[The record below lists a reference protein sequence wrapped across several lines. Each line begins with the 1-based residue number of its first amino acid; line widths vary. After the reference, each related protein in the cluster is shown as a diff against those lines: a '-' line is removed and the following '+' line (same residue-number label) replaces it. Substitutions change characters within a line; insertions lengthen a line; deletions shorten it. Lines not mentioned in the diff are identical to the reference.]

1 MFGLGRVKERYDGG
15 LSALSSTQAPS
26 DRFRNVRNWTLIIVT
41 NLVSFVCM
49 YFVLSG
55 AHINLIWGEVRH
67 MAWHWVM
74 LAVIADVFVYTLQS
88 WRWLLVL
95 KPVETI
101 SLWTSIRAI
110 YVGLFANEVL
120 PLRTGE
126 LIRCF
131 LVSRWSSIPLSVS
144 FASALIERIFDGIWL
159 MGCFFITLQLADLPH
174 RLEQAGYIL
183 GILIAIAAVIL
194 AIGMYARRQALDLF
208 FGFSFPKWFTTLVE
222 DLHLIGHSRYLY
234 FAFLASGAFM
244 LAQIIPIYA
253 VIEAYGLDLDS
264 TLIASF
270 TMMVLLRLSS
280 AVPQAPGNLGLF
292 QGVAFRTLIVFGVYG
307 AVAKRFSLILW
318 AVVTIPLI
326 VAGFL
331 VLSLSG
337 ASIAHL
343 HREATSAAQASR
355 SES

>member
-1 MFGLGRVKERYDGG
+1 
-15 LSALSSTQAPS
+15 
-26 DRFRNVRNWTLIIVT
+26 
-41 NLVSFVCM
+41 
-49 YFVLSG
+49 
-55 AHINLIWGEVRH
+55 

-74 LAVIADVFVYTLQS
+74 LAVLADVFVYALQS

-101 SLWTSIRAI
+101 TLWTSIRAI

-131 LVSRWSSIPLSVS
+131 LVTRWSSIPLSVS
-144 FASALIERIFDGIWL
+144 FASALIERIFDGVWL
-159 MGCFFITLQLADLPH
+159 MACFFITLQVADLP
-174 RLEQAGYIL
+174 RVLERAGYIL
-183 GILIAIAAVIL
+183 GVIILIAAVIL
-194 AIGMYARRQALDLF
+194 GIGMYARKQSLDLF
-208 FGFSFPKWFTTLVE
+208 FGFKFPNWFNTLVE

-234 FAFLASGAFM
+234 FAFLVSGAFM

-253 VIEAYGLDLDS
+253 VMQAYGLDLDS
-264 TLIASF
+264 TLIAAF
-270 TMMVLLRLSS
+270 TMMVLLRLS
-280 AVPQAPGNLGLF
+280 AVVPQAPGNLGLF

-326 VAGFL
+326 LVGFII
-331 VLSLSG
+331 LSLSG

-343 HREATSAAQASR
+343 HREAKSAAQAKR
-355 SES
+355 TETPAR

>member
-1 MFGLGRVKERYDGG
+1 
-15 LSALSSTQAPS
+15 
-26 DRFRNVRNWTLIIVT
+26 
-41 NLVSFVCM
+41 M

-55 AHINLIWGEVRH
+55 AHIDRIWDEVH
-67 MAWHWVM
+67 QMDWHWIM
-74 LAVIADVFVYTLQS
+74 LAVFADVFVYVLQS

-101 SLWTSIRAI
+101 TLWTSVRAI

-131 LVSRWSSIPLSVS
+131 LVTRWSSIPLSVS
-144 FASALIERIFDGIWL
+144 FASALIERIFDGVWL
-159 MGCFFITLQLADLPH
+159 MACFFVTLQLADLPH
-174 RLEQAGYIL
+174 LLERAGYIL
-183 GILIAIAAVIL
+183 GVIILIAAGFL
-194 AIGMYARRQALDLF
+194 AIGMYARKQSLGLF
-208 FGFSFPKWFTTLVE
+208 FGFKFPSWFNTLVE

-234 FAFLASGAFM
+234 FAFLVSGVFM
-244 LAQIIPIYA
+244 LAQIVPIYA
-253 VIEAYGLDLDS
+253 VMQAYGLDLDS
-264 TLIASF
+264 TLIAAF

-280 AVPQAPGNLGLF
+280 VVPQAPGNLGLF

-307 AVAKRFSLILW
+307 ALAKRFSLILW

-326 VAGFL
+326 IVGFV

-343 HREATSAAQASR
+343 HREAQSAAQATR
-355 SES
+355 NGAPVQ

>member
-1 MFGLGRVKERYDGG
+1 
-15 LSALSSTQAPS
+15 
-26 DRFRNVRNWTLIIVT
+26 
-41 NLVSFVCM
+41 M

-74 LAVIADVFVYTLQS
+74 LAIVADVFVYLLQS

-131 LVSRWSSIPLSVS
+131 LVSRWSSVPLSVS
-144 FASALIERIFDGIWL
+144 FASALIERIFDGVWL
-159 MGCFFITLQLADLPH
+159 MACFFVSLQMADLPH
-174 RLEQAGYIL
+174 VLERAGYVLGVIIVIAGVIL
-183 GILIAIAAVIL
+183 GIA
-194 AIGMYARRQALDLF
+194 MYARKQALNLF
-208 FGFSFPKWFTTLVE
+208 FGFSFPRWFNTLVE
-222 DLHLIGHSRYLY
+222 DLQLIGHSRYLY

-244 LAQIIPIYA
+244 LSQLVPIYA
-253 VIEAYGLDLDS
+253 VMQAYGLDLES
-264 TLIASF
+264 TITTAF

-280 AVPQAPGNLGLF
+280 VVPQAPGNLGLF
-292 QGVAFRTLIVFGVYG
+292 QGVAFRTLVVFGVYG

-318 AVVTIPLI
+318 AVVTLPLI

-331 VLSLSG
+331 VLMLSG
-337 ASIAHL
+337 SSIAHL
-343 HREATSAAQASR
+343 RREATSAAQASR
-355 SES
+355 S